1 MPVCA
6 TCHHRW
12 TFRETLRAMYTLKP
26 TMTCP
31 NCRTEQHLTSAS
43 RKRGAFM
50 PFLILLPMLAN
61 VFFDLNWLILFGGMA
76 TIAIAFN
83 LIYPRL
89 IELTDEEE
97 PIW

>member
-1 MPVCA
+1 
-6 TCHHRW
+6 
-12 TFRETLRAMYTLKP
+12 
-26 TMTCP
+26 
-31 NCRTEQHLTSAS
+31 
-43 RKRGAFM
+43 M